1 MIHLLRIQ
9 NLAIVDEIEVEFGSG
24 LNVLTGE
31 TGAGKSLIIGAL
43 NLLVGGRPSS
53 ELVRTGADKATIQ
66 AILEDQAG
74 TEIIVRREIS
84 ANGRNRIYIDQNLAT
99 AAELKRLGEQ
109 LVDLHGQHQH
119 QALLNVKNHIAL
131 LDNYAKLGKL
141 VFEVS
146 ELYERW
152 QDALSLIHI

>member
-43 NLLVGGRPSS
+43 NLIVGGRQST
-53 ELVRTGADKATIQ
+53 EIVRPGADKPTIQ

-84 ANGRNRIYIDQNLAT
+84 ANGRNRIYIDQNL
-99 AAELKRLGEQ
+99 
-109 LVDLHGQHQH
+109 
-119 QALLNVKNHIAL
+119 
-131 LDNYAKLGKL
+131 
-141 VFEVS
+141 
-146 ELYERW
+146 
-152 QDALSLIHI
+152 SLIHI